1 MKTLYIVLLAIV
13 AAGVI
18 ALVACS
24 DAVSTDNEVR
34 PLADDEDKV
43 WGIVTKGGDPVNE
56 VWVLLYKREE
66 STDPW
71 IEIGRDQTSNQGY
84 YEIYP
89 ALGIWPAGWDGKVDC
104 TNDDITAEKD
114 FSPYL
119 PVGPVRADI
128 ELPED

>member
-84 YEIYP
+84 YEI
-89 ALGIWPAGWDGKVDC
+89 
-104 TNDDITAEKD
+104 
-114 FSPYL
+114 
-119 PVGPVRADI
+119 
-128 ELPED
+128 